1 MLKDVFDERMQYH
14 TMQMIQLKMLSKS
27 VQTASI
33 AVVNV
38 LKTSV
43 VQSQDIFDET
53 INLKQMWVNAEVK
66 NESYKELCEAV

>member
-14 TMQMIQLKMLSKS
+14 TMQMIQLEMLSKS

>member
-53 INLKQMWVNAEVK
+53 INLKQM
-66 NESYKELCEAV
+66 